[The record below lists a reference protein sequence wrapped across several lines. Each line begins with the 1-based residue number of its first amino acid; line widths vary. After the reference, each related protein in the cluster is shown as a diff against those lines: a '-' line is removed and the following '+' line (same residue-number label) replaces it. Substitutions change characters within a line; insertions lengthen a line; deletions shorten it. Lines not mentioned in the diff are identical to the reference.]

1 MIMIAAGPTTTSNLA
16 PGKFY
21 VKTYVSPYFGLA
33 LAMTIVA
40 SLAHQVCLRLA
51 IA

>member
-1 MIMIAAGPTTTSNLA
+1 MIMIAAQPTTSNLA

-21 VKTYVSPYFGLA
+21 VKTYFSPYFGLD
-33 LAMTIVA
+33 LAMNIVA
-40 SLAHQVCLRLA
+40 NLAHQVCLRLA